1 MNLDKD
7 YWENRYVEGTT
18 GWDTGY
24 ITRPIKEYIDQ
35 LEAKSLSILTPGSGP
50 SHEAEYIH
58 QQGFENI
65 HIIDMSELAMDTF
78 KKRYP
83 TFPESQIHVQD
94 LLEHT
99 GKYDIIIEQTC
110 FCALEPHLRNQYL
123 NHIKSMLN
131 LNGKYVGLLFQ
142 HMELSDTDGP
152 PFGGDLSYYL
162 ELFGNH
168 FEIKTMED
176 CYDSI
181 DPRAGNEL
189 WFSVG

>member
-35 LEAKSLSILTPGSGP
+35 LEDKSLSILTPGSGP

-94 LLEHT
+94 LFEHT

-123 NHIKSMLN
+123 NHIKKHVKFKWQICRFIVSAHGNYQIQMDH
-131 LNGKYVGLLFQ
+131 LLVVI
-142 HMELSDTDGP
+142 SPIT
-152 PFGGDLSYYL
+152 
-162 ELFGNH
+162 
-168 FEIKTMED
+168 
-176 CYDSI
+176 
-181 DPRAGNEL
+181 
-189 WFSVG
+189 